1 MRLGNLILLACLQS
15 LCRTSFQNMS
25 PLAGHIL
32 YYIVVYFYFCFRDN
46 GKGERLYSVERLI
59 LLTLRRNISPL
70 SRGLSFGAGKYKT
83 PNQASYKTP

>member
-1 MRLGNLILLACLQS
+1 MFAEPLQNIFSKHVSAHRLHFV
-15 LCRTSFQNMS
+15 LCSF
-25 PLAGHIL
+25 
-32 YYIVVYFYFCFRDN
+32 VYFYFRVCDN
-46 GKGERLYSVERLI
+46 GKVERLYSVERLI